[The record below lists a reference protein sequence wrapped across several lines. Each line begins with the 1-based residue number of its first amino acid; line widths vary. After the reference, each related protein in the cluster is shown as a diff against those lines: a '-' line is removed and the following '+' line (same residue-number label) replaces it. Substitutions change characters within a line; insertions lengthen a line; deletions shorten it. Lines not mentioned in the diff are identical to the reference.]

1 MRVLAATVISAT
13 AIAAGAFASTA
24 AAATCPQQ
32 GNELERAWR
41 GAVFLRDGALWGC
54 TAVYTDDTTT
64 RRLGPWGRGSQ
75 VAFDGR
81 WATWTIRHGRGARAR
96 DRLYSVDV
104 GSGQATFT
112 NAAPV
117 PGDGGDDR
125 VTALAAASY
134 MAAWV
139 TSRGT
144 LVAAIPAAHRAP
156 RPVGARGGNG
166 DGLLLPLRPVGTRLV
181 VGRWP
186 GSAAAAARTLDV
198 VNDGGAGDECG
209 GISTAVATVRP
220 DGGSARA
227 GVSWDLRFR
236 TGRC

>member
-1 MRVLAATVISAT
+1 MSFTAVTAVTAGSA
-13 AIAAGAFASTA
+13 S
-24 AAATCPQQ
+24 AATCPQQ
-32 GNELERAWR
+32 GQELQRAWR

-54 TAVYTDDTTT
+54 TAFFKDGDTVT
-64 RRLGPWGRGSQ
+64 RKLGAWGRGSQ

-81 WATWTIRHGRGARAR
+81 WATWTIRSGSGRRIR
-96 DRLYSVDV
+96 DRLTSVDV
-104 GSGQATFT
+104 GTGAATFS

-117 PGDGGDDR
+117 PGGDLDDGR

-139 TSRGT
+139 TAKGT
-144 LVAAIPAAHRAP
+144 MVAAVPAQQRGP
-156 RPVGARGGNG
+156 RTVGARGGNG
-166 DGLLLPLRPVGTRLV
+166 AGLQQPLRTVGTRV
-181 VGRWP
+181 IVGRWP

-198 VNDGGAGDECG
+198 VNAGGAGDDCG

-220 DGGSARA
+220 DAGAPRA

-236 TGRC
+236 TGNC